1 MKRITV
7 VLALLTALTIA
18 VSTAIAIPPT
28 NVVYDA
34 TPSPLPPNMASLGF
48 QATQTSE
55 FGDYVHLYG
64 ADRVLKTV
72 TVTMSDWAL
81 YSDYASDARYLGDSV
96 NWTHP
101 ITLNVYA
108 DSLDTNGVP
117 DTLLATVTET
127 ITIPWRPV
135 ADPTCSN
142 GTAWRADDDLCYN
155 GLVFNATFDF
165 SSLDTTLPDDVII
178 GVAYNTQSYG
188 SAPIGVSG
196 PYNSLNVGAVGA
208 ATVGTDDNVDNV
220 FWNTSTAAWYTD
232 GGTGGV
238 GIFRE
243 DTNWTT
249 YGTIPIQIT
258 GLRGPGRSADQQGPV
273 QGRRLGDLQQPI
285 LQQPGR
291 LRELRGHRWGALA
304 SPAKGRRSTATPSR
318 TPTGE
323 GRGSKNPQ
331 PSPHLQLY
339 QFLFFLFSI
348 FYRVNHGFYTRL
360 VFTRCLIIQ

>member
-243 DTNWTT
+243 DTNWTP

-304 SPAKGRRSTATPSR
+304 SPTEDDVRRLCRLERQQARAGGPK
-318 TPTGE
+318 P
-323 GRGSKNPQ
+323 
-331 PSPHLQLY
+331 PSPRRTY
-339 QFLFFLFSI
+339 NFINSYFFCFLFFTAS
-348 FYRVNHGFYTRL
+348 TM
-360 VFTRCLIIQ
+360 VFILGWYSLGV